1 MLEHGGDLLRASR
14 EYGIASE
21 RWLDLSTGI
30 SPFGYP
36 VPLVPT
42 PAWLRL
48 PSDLEALLHAA
59 SDYYGTEALLPVA
72 GTQAAIQALPRLR
85 PRSRVMLATLTYGEH
100 AHAWRRHGHDVQAV
114 PMGRFGEHLA
124 EADVLV
130 VCNPNNPTGE
140 RIERE
145 RLLDWHAT
153 LAERGGWLI
162 VDEAYIDAT
171 PEESLAP
178 MTGRPG
184 LVVLRSLG
192 KFFGLAGARVGFVL
206 AERALLR
213 ALESELGPWAVS
225 GPAQFAACAA
235 LRDHAWQ
242 AHARHS
248 LIESTQRLRIL
259 LADAGVAARGTALF
273 QWWRNERAAEL
284 HHMLARQA
292 IMTRVFR
299 EDTPSSIRFG
309 LPGTED
315 EWKRLADA
323 LAPWKKTQ

>member
-1 MLEHGGDLLRASR
+1 MLEHGGNLLRASR
-14 EYGIASE
+14 EYGIAAE

-36 VPLVPT
+36 VPPVP
-42 PAWLRL
+42 AREWLRL
-48 PSDLEALLHAA
+48 PSNLEALLRAA
-59 SDYYGTEALLPVA
+59 SDYYESEALLPVA
-72 GTQAAIQALPRLR
+72 GTQAAIQALPQLR
-85 PRSRVMLATLTYGEH
+85 PHSRVMVATLTYSEH
-100 AHAWRRHGHDVQAV
+100 AHAWRRHGHDVRAV
-114 PMGRFGEHLA
+114 PIGERLGD
-124 EADVLV
+124 ADVLI

-140 RIERE
+140 RVTRE
-145 RLLDWHAT
+145 QLLEWHIT
-153 LAERGGWLI
+153 LAQRGGWLI

-171 PEESLAP
+171 PEESLASFAE
-178 MTGRPG
+178 RPG

-242 AHARHS
+242 AHARRS
-248 LIESTQRLRIL
+248 LIESTQRLHIL
-259 LADAGVAARGTALF
+259 LAGAGVTARGTALF

-284 HHMLARQA
+284 HHRLARQA

-299 EDTPSSIRFG
+299 EDTPTSIRFG

-323 LAPWKKTQ
+323 LALWKKTQ